1 MFCFVV
7 AFCRDGPNQSANG
20 PAAERVANP
29 APPDLVLG
37 LMIHGEAVAVA
48 SPARAAPLD
57 LVTGLVRLKGVA
69 IGLG

>member
-29 APPDLVLG
+29 AHLAPDLVLG
-37 LMIHGEAVAVA
+37 LMIHGEAVA